1 MRCSRRRRLRALYA
15 RLRGQLDQKVGREK
29 HVLRAYLQALGRRLG
44 KEGEQPTKEDQPHA

>member
-29 HVLRAYLQALGRRLG
+29 RILRTYLEALGRRLG
-44 KEGEQPTKEDQPHA
+44 KESEKPTKEDQPHA